1 MIERR
6 SIQAVHYEINAL
18 AAGEGGGVA
27 IFWSSAELYGG
38 GGEGLRIFVLGDV
51 DRVGVLILLT
61 TSQENNLLTNHS
73 TYRLLRHPFSSPPKT
88 KPTHP
93 IRQLAYSNH
102 HPKSPHHNP
111 PSLPNQKT
119 PTAPRTPNPS
129 KMHYF
134 HHLEIF
140 PNPSSKKALVNQ
152 SPPHLPQRK
161 SPQLTPLYR

>member
-51 DRVGVLILLT
+51 DRVGVLILFT

-93 IRQLAYSNH
+93 NKTTRLLQPP
-102 HPKSPHHNP
+102 PKIP
-111 PSLPNQKT
+111 PS
-119 PTAPRTPNPS
+119 
-129 KMHYF
+129 
-134 HHLEIF
+134 
-140 PNPSSKKALVNQ
+140 
-152 SPPHLPQRK
+152 
-161 SPQLTPLYR
+161 